1 MKLPSSRPP
10 GDSIQGGNTQ
20 PPAMRY
26 VHTWW
31 TRPTLGDSA
40 ARPPAFTP
48 PKDYE
53 ALTWLASAL
62 QARSLG
68 RVRLVTDRL
77 GVGLVA
83 RLALD
88 WVYDDG
94 VIPLLDEVPASVLP
108 RVFWSA
114 GQLYALRSVQAPCAS
129 VDLDVL
135 LWAPV
140 EPSAPVVAL
149 LQEDRDWPYYR
160 CQQERYARFGFEDAS
175 WDWSV
180 QPVNAGMVS
189 YFDDAVRA
197 SYLDV
202 AIDWVERFSR
212 EARANA
218 YWGKDPRKDFDDA
231 PVFVDQRL
239 LPMHVR
245 RQGERIGTVGHLHP
259 HAPHL
264 LPNPTCAHLWF
275 TKRWYD
281 ACPTARRAFCDYLRT
296 FLRQAYPEA
305 GPTLDRWDRDGLIA
319 QGSDGGLPVPR
330 GFELS
335 FSLLE
340 DVQGTIWI
348 TDSNVRARRQA
359 RGHDMLFVAEGLEAS
374 PGASYRLVAGGQ
386 FGVRVKHLA
395 EGQTPARRK
404 GTA

>member
-1 MKLPSSRPP
+1 M
-10 GDSIQGGNTQ
+10 Q
-20 PPAMRY
+20 Y

-31 TRPTLGDSA
+31 TRPTLAESDADS
-40 ARPPAFTP
+40 PAFTP

-62 QARSLG
+62 QARALG
-68 RVRLVTDRL
+68 RVRLVTDRK
-77 GVGLVA
+77 GAAYVA
-83 RLALD
+83 RLGLD
-88 WVYDDG
+88 WVYNDG
-94 VIPLLDEVPASVLP
+94 VIPLLDEMPASVLP

-129 VDLDVL
+129 VDLDAI

-149 LQEDRDWPYYR
+149 VQEDRDWPYYQR
-160 CQQERYARFGFEDAS
+160 QQERYARFGFEDAS
-175 WDWSV
+175 WDWGA
-180 QPVNAGMVS
+180 QPVNAGMVTF
-189 YFDDAVRA
+189 FDEALRA
-197 SYLDV
+197 SYLEV
-202 AIDWVERFSR
+202 AIGWVERFSR
-212 EARANA
+212 EARANEF
-218 YWGKDPRKDFDDA
+218 WGKDPRVDFDDA

-239 LPMHVR
+239 LPMHVQ
-245 RQGERIGTVGHLHP
+245 RQGARMGTVGRLHP

-281 ACPTARRAFCDYLRT
+281 ACPTARQAYCEYLRAFLLQT
-296 FLRQAYPEA
+296 HPEA
-305 GPTLDRWDRDGLIA
+305 APTLERWDREGLIA
-319 QGSDGGLPVPR
+319 RGSAADLPVQAPR

-359 RGHDMLFVAEGLEAS
+359 RGRDMLFVAEGLEAG

-386 FGVRVKHLA
+386 FGVRVKHLV
-395 EGQTPARRK
+395 EDGILARTK
-404 GTA
+404 GIT